1 MIRRPPRSTRTD
13 TLFPYTTL
21 FRSNGTGNWNF
32 QPAVTLPLFN
42 AGRLKA
48 NLRTSEAQRD
58 EAVATYE
65 KAIQSAFREAADAL
79 ARRSTIKEQLDAQE
93 SLGRASA
100 DSYRLAEARYRTGTD
115 TFLATLDA
123 QRALLSARQTLISA
137 RLAEQGNLVD
147 LYRVFGGGLH

>member
-1 MIRRPPRSTRTD
+1 MLRRTPGSTRTD
-13 TLFPYTTL
+13 TLCPYTTL
-21 FRSNGTGNWNF
+21 FLAWNF
-32 QPAVTLPLFN
+32 HPAVTLPLFN

-100 DSYRLAEARYRTGTD
+100 DSYRLAEARYRTGDRKST
-115 TFLATLDA
+115 
-123 QRALLSARQTLISA
+123 
-137 RLAEQGNLVD
+137 RLNSS
-147 LYRVFGGGLH
+147 H